1 MKVYHFLS
9 AQNAIS
15 DIALKRI
22 KISRIG
28 QLNDPF
34 ELLAVD
40 LRDPRDKVALE
51 NWKNELDEQFGLI
64 CFCAHW
70 SNPLMWGHY
79 ADSHKGIALGFE
91 IQEDLLLRP

>member
-1 MKVYHFLS
+1 MKLFHFLS

-34 ELLAVD
+34 EILAAD
-40 LRDPRDKVALE
+40 LADPRNKAALE
-51 NWKNELDEQFGLI
+51 NWKNKLDEKLGL
-64 CFCAHW
+64 
-70 SNPLMWGHY
+70 
-79 ADSHKGIALGFE
+79 
-91 IQEDLLLRP
+91 DLLLC